1 MRDELDKMDE
11 LTKTI
16 AKALDVL
23 LIGNPQKT
31 ALGVLLG
38 CVLKGVT
45 DLFFQLKEISISLSI
60 FFFIPL
66 GVVMLNIKNLWGNY
80 SFDPELEKAIH
91 YLEELQK
98 RGDIPESEKRQQWR
112 KMIKLVFDKASA
124 SMDRNSGQ
132 TVKDKDHTVAQ

>member
-132 TVKDKDHTVAQ
+132 AVKDKDHTVAQ